1 MQSRWRMRNSILNK
15 FILIICLVLILG
27 SCSESAPKI
36 SQTFWQINLL
46 HDQKTGK
53 NSQALT
59 IFVMASDDDGVD
71 DMDKMYVIND
81 EHQLYW
87 EISGS
92 NLRLEKYGE
101 NEVWMGS
108 NFITMPTAEESLPGG
123 TYRIMLLDSS
133 GERAKTSIVVR
144 NNIKGAPEK
153 WPTLTKIGDSLK
165 VDGKADY
172 IWGIQVDGTFGGEF
186 QINSGTASTGGK
198 RFSSYYLYSYLPD
211 QGYGLINGPF

>member
-1 MQSRWRMRNSILNK
+1 MQSRWRMRSSILNK
-15 FILIICLVLILG
+15 LFLLICLSLLLG

-36 SQTFWQINLL
+36 SQTFWQINLM

-53 NSQALT
+53 DSQALT
-59 IFVMASDDDGVD
+59 IFVMASDDDGID

-92 NLRLEKYGE
+92 SLRVEKYGDS
-101 NEVWMGS
+101 EVWLGN
-108 NFITMPTAEESLPGG
+108 NFITMPVPGESIPSG

-133 GERAKTSIVVR
+133 GERAKTSIVIK
-144 NNIKGAPEK
+144 NNITGAPDK
-153 WPTLTKIGDSLK
+153 WPVLLRMIHGVK
-165 VDGKADY
+165 VEGKADY
-172 IWGIQVDGTFGGEF
+172 IWGIQSDGVFGGEY
-186 QINSGTASTGGK
+186 QASPDNISTGSK
-198 RFSSYYLYSYLPD
+198 HFPTYYLYRYLPD

>member
-1 MQSRWRMRNSILNK
+1 MRSSILNK
-15 FILIICLVLILG
+15 LFLIICLALILG
-27 SCSESAPKI
+27 GCSESAPKI
-36 SQTFWQINLL
+36 SQTFWQINLV
-46 HDQKTGK
+46 HDQSTGR

-92 NLRLEKYGE
+92 SLRMEKYGE

-108 NFITMPTAEESLPGG
+108 SFITMSTPDENIPGG

-133 GERAKTSIVVR
+133 GERAKTSIVIS
-144 NNIKGAPEK
+144 NNIKGPFHGCVEVKDAPELHLRS
-153 WPTLTKIGDSLK
+153 TFHLTMIEVVG
-165 VDGKADY
+165 GKAHDV
-172 IWGIQVDGTFGGEF
+172 IVHTILDTQQGNSLRMRLDNTFHERL
-186 QINSGTASTGGK
+186 A
-198 RFSSYYLYSYLPD
+198 
-211 QGYGLINGPF
+211 

>member
-15 FILIICLVLILG
+15 LILLLCLALVLG

-36 SQTFWQINLL
+36 SQTFWQLNLV

-53 NSQALT
+53 DTQALT

-87 EISGS
+87 EISGK
-92 NLRLEKYGE
+92 NLRVEKYGE

-108 NFITMPTAEESLPGG
+108 NFITMPAPEEPLPGG

-133 GERAKTSIVVR
+133 GERAKTSVVIS
-144 NNIKGAPEK
+144 NNIKGSPDK
-153 WPTLTKIGDSLK
+153 WPTLTKMGDS
-165 VDGKADY
+165 VRIEGKADY
-172 IWGIQVDGTFGGEF
+172 VWGIQADGTFGAEF
-186 QINSGTASTGGK
+186 QANTGTVSTGSR
-198 RFSSYYLYSYLPD
+198 RFSWYYLYSYLPD
-211 QGYGLINGPF
+211 KGYGIINGPF

>member
-15 FILIICLVLILG
+15 LILIICLVLILG

-36 SQTFWQINLL
+36 SHTFWQINLM

-59 IFVMASDDDGVD
+59 IFVMASDEDGVD

-108 NFITMPTAEESLPGG
+108 NFITMSTPGESIPSG

-133 GERAKTSIVVR
+133 GERAKSSVVIS
-144 NNIKGAPEK
+144 NNIKAVPEK
-153 WPTLTKIGDSLK
+153 WPTLTKMGNSLK
-165 VDGKADY
+165 VDGKADFV
-172 IWGIQVDGTFGGEF
+172 WGVQTDGTFGGEF
-186 QINSGTASTGGK
+186 QVDSGIANIGGK
-198 RFSSYYLYSYLPD
+198 RFPLYYLYSYLSD
-211 QGYGLINGPF
+211 KGYGLINGPF

>member
-1 MQSRWRMRNSILNK
+1 MRKSILNK
-15 FILIICLVLILG
+15 IILVLCLTLILG

-36 SQTFWQINLL
+36 GQTFWQINLV
-46 HDQKTGK
+46 HDQSTGR

-92 NLRLEKYGE
+92 NLRMEKYGE

-108 NFITMPTAEESLPGG
+108 NFITMADPRESIPSG

-133 GERAKTSIVVR
+133 GERAKTSIVIS

-153 WPTLTKIGDSLK
+153 WPSLTKSGAG
-165 VDGKADY
+165 VNVNGKADY
-172 IWGIQVDGTFGGEF
+172 VWGIQSDGTFGGEF
-186 QINSGTASTGGK
+186 EVKPGMVSTGGK
-198 RFSSYYLYSYLPD
+198 MFSWYYLYSYLPD